1 MEVAVGDGGTGAASQ
16 GITVT
21 HTGAVEESLRP
32 MWISLGRAMLYTLR
46 HHGQQNQ
53 TVISN
58 INPKSKLKGQA
69 LKITDV
75 DLQSSCFSHG

>member
-1 MEVAVGDGGTGAASQ
+1 MELQVVVDGGGGGRDGGTSAASQ
-16 GITVT
+16 GITVA

-32 MWISLGRAMLYTLR
+32 MWISLGRAMLYTVR

-58 INPKSKLKGQA
+58 INPKSKIERAGFENHR
-69 LKITDV
+69 
-75 DLQSSCFSHG
+75 C